1 MSCKGIGKAF
11 GDIADTIDNASK
23 VLSEGIDEFADG
35 LANDIGVALNKIK
48 FIQDFKE
55 LEEKFKEEFGDLQG
69 LIESLKEGIPFA
81 DELGDL
87 IALAAQVERFAAKA
101 KELEDKYGDKNNTI
115 NEILRDPAGFF
126 DSLGGDLESLCEAM
140 PNFEK
145 AKDGKIKV
153 TSAKFSQDAG
163 QVDLEEIGN
172 EGFSPTI
179 KRLKDFL
186 KNLRLEVVPKEST
199 VDKDT
204 KNQFGKHKVL

>member
-11 GDIADTIDNASK
+11 GGIADTIDNASK

-48 FIQDFKE
+48 FIKDFKE

-163 QVDLEEIGN
+163 QVDLQEIQN

-204 KNQFGKHKVL
+204 KNQFG

>member
-1 MSCKGIGKAF
+1 MSCKGVGKAF
-11 GDIADTIDNASK
+11 GDIADKIDGASK
-23 VLSEGIDEFADG
+23 ALSEGIDEFADG

-48 FIQDFKE
+48 FIKDFKE

-87 IALAAQVERFAAKA
+87 VALASQVERFAAKA

-140 PNFEK
+140 PNYEK

-163 QVDLEEIGN
+163 EVDLEEIQN

-186 KNLRLEVVPKEST
+186 KNLRLEVVPKESK
-199 VDKDT
+199 VDKDL
-204 KNQFGKHKVL
+204 NSIGS

>member
-48 FIQDFKE
+48 FIKDFKE

-163 QVDLEEIGN
+163 QVDLQEIQN

-204 KNQFGKHKVL
+204 DSQFS

>member
-11 GDIADTIDNASK
+11 GDIADTIDNDSK

-48 FIQDFKE
+48 FIKDFKE

-126 DSLGGDLESLCEAM
+126 DSLGGDLEALCEAM

-163 QVDLEEIGN
+163 QVDLQEIQN

-204 KNQFGKHKVL
+204 KNQFG

>member
-23 VLSEGIDEFADG
+23 VLSEGIDELADG
-35 LANDIGVALNKIK
+35 LANDIGVALNKVK

-55 LEEKFKEEFGDLQG
+55 LEKKFKEEFGDLQG

-87 IALAAQVERFAAKA
+87 LALAAQVERFAAKA

-126 DSLGGDLESLCEAM
+126 DSLGTDLESLCEAM

-163 QVDLEEIGN
+163 QVDLEEIKN

-199 VDKDT
+199 VDKDL
-204 KNQFGKHKVL
+204 KAFGS

>member
-87 IALAAQVERFAAKA
+87 LALAAQVERFAAKA

-126 DSLGGDLESLCEAM
+126 DSLGSDLESLCEAM

-163 QVDLEEIGN
+163 QVDLEEIKN

-204 KNQFGKHKVL
+204 KNQFG

>member
-48 FIQDFKE
+48 FIKDFKE

-204 KNQFGKHKVL
+204 KNQFG

>member
-204 KNQFGKHKVL
+204 KNEFGLHKVL

>member
-35 LANDIGVALNKIK
+35 LANDIGVALNKVK

-55 LEEKFKEEFGDLQG
+55 LEKKFKEEFGDLQG

-87 IALAAQVERFAAKA
+87 LALAAQVERFAAKA

-126 DSLGGDLESLCEAM
+126 DSLGTDLESLCEAM

-163 QVDLEEIGN
+163 QVDLEEIKN

-199 VDKDT
+199 VDKDL
-204 KNQFGKHKVL
+204 KAFGS

>member
-48 FIQDFKE
+48 FIKDFKE

-87 IALAAQVERFAAKA
+87 LALAAQVERFAAKA

-126 DSLGGDLESLCEAM
+126 DSLGTDLESLCEAM

-163 QVDLEEIGN
+163 QVDLEEIKN

-199 VDKDT
+199 VDKDL
-204 KNQFGKHKVL
+204 KAFGS

>member
-11 GDIADTIDNASK
+11 GDIADVIDGASK
-23 VLSEGIDEFADG
+23 ELAEKIDGLADG
-35 LANDIGVALNKIK
+35 LANDLGVAINKIK
-48 FIQDFKE
+48 LVKMIKE
-55 LEEKFKEEFGDLQG
+55 LNDKFEDEFGDLISA
-69 LIESLKEGIPFA
+69 IESLREGIPFA

-87 IALAAQVERFAAKA
+87 IALTAQAERFVAKA

-163 QVDLEEIGN
+163 EVDVEEIKN

-204 KNQFGKHKVL
+204 KNPFT

>member
-87 IALAAQVERFAAKA
+87 LALAAQVERFAAKA

-126 DSLGGDLESLCEAM
+126 DSLGSDLESLCEAM

-153 TSAKFSQDAG
+153 TSEKFSQDAG
-163 QVDLEEIGN
+163 QVDLEEIKN

-204 KNQFGKHKVL
+204 KNQFG

>member
-35 LANDIGVALNKIK
+35 LANDIGVALNKVK
-48 FIQDFKE
+48 FIKDFKE

-87 IALAAQVERFAAKA
+87 LALAAQVERFAAKA

-126 DSLGGDLESLCEAM
+126 DSLGTDLESLCEAM

-163 QVDLEEIGN
+163 QVDLEEIKN

-199 VDKDT
+199 VDKDL
-204 KNQFGKHKVL
+204 KAFGS

>member
-48 FIQDFKE
+48 FIKDFKE

-87 IALAAQVERFAAKA
+87 LALAAQVERFAAKA

-163 QVDLEEIGN
+163 QVDLQEIQN

-204 KNQFGKHKVL
+204 KNQFG

>member
-11 GDIADTIDNASK
+11 GDIADVIDGASK
-23 VLSEGIDEFADG
+23 ELAEKIDGLADG
-35 LANDIGVALNKIK
+35 LANDLGVAINKIK
-48 FIQDFKE
+48 LVKMIKE
-55 LEEKFKEEFGDLQG
+55 LNDKFEDEFGDLIG
-69 LIESLKEGIPFA
+69 ALESLKEGIPFA

-87 IALAAQVERFAAKA
+87 IALTAQAERFVAKA

-163 QVDLEEIGN
+163 EVDLEEIKN

-204 KNQFGKHKVL
+204 KNQFG

>member
-48 FIQDFKE
+48 FIKDFKE

-87 IALAAQVERFAAKA
+87 LALAAQVERFAAKA

-126 DSLGGDLESLCEAM
+126 DSLGTDLESLCEAM

-163 QVDLEEIGN
+163 QVDLEEIKN

-204 KNQFGKHKVL
+204 KNQFG

>member
-1 MSCKGIGKAF
+1 MSCKGVGKAF
-11 GDIADTIDNASK
+11 GDIADKIDGASK
-23 VLSEGIDEFADG
+23 ALSEGIDEFADG

-48 FIQDFKE
+48 FIKDFKE

-87 IALAAQVERFAAKA
+87 VALASQVERFAAKA

-115 NEILRDPAGFF
+115 NEILRDPSGFF

-163 QVDLEEIGN
+163 EVDLEEIQN

-186 KNLRLEVVPKEST
+186 KNLRLEVVPKESK
-199 VDKDT
+199 VDKDL
-204 KNQFGKHKVL
+204 NSIGS

>member
-48 FIQDFKE
+48 FIKDFKE

-126 DSLGGDLESLCEAM
+126 DSLGSDLESLCEAM

-204 KNQFGKHKVL
+204 KNQFG